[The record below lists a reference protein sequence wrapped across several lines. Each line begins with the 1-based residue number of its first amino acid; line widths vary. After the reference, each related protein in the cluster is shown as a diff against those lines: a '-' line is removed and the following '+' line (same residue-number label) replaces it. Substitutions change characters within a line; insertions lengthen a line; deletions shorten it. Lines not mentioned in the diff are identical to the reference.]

1 MTVYSLS
8 FALQFITMY
17 CLPGGNDI
25 FAFTNPFPM
34 FIIMLVGSLYA
45 TSLACVIASFCRPRA
60 ITAFL
65 IVVFAL
71 MLGGILCFS
80 FLGNTLL
87 YDPSIMPTGFL
98 RFLVR
103 WLFPFAPILQSVN
116 FQLSGNAPEIYL
128 NSTSLDYKLIPN
140 KNSVTVKQFFSIKDA
155 ACKFESCEFT

>member
-1 MTVYSLS
+1 
-8 FALQFITMY
+8 MY

-25 FAFTNPFPM
+25 FAFTNPFPI

-45 TSLACVIASFCRPRA
+45 TSLACVIASFCRPRT

-87 YDPSIMPTGFL
+87 YDPSIIPTGFL

-103 WLFPFAPILQSVN
+103 WFFPFAPILQSVN
-116 FQLSGNAPEIYL
+116 FQLGGSAPEVYL
-128 NSTSLDYKLIPN
+128 NSTSLDYKLIPQ
-140 KNSVTVKQFFSIKDA
+140 KDSVTIKDFFA
-155 ACKFESCEFT
+155 TKNASCMFEPCHFT